1 MKTRASLAMLALV
14 SVGAPILSTAG
25 DLSPQDFAYAIPIT
39 TSTPSPAYRIRIP
52 LDIYRSVAHEDLRD
66 IRVFNA
72 RGEAVPYELQDA
84 PPKPLSPSPGSSL
97 PIFPLRADARLK
109 LDGLQI
115 SVQSQGAAVNVQAD
129 QRSPE
134 PAPITSYVVDARNIA
149 LPLSALQLN
158 WPNGAADFSGS
169 LRIESSDD
177 LAVWQLVKTDSPV
190 LNLRTDAAQLVQSR
204 VQFPSTKAKF
214 WRLTWVGKPAPFA
227 LSSVTADPAVGPPEA
242 ERLSLTVPASSLSEK
257 GREFSF
263 DLGARLPVSQVNI
276 ELPEPNSV
284 ARLQILSRAHSTD
297 SWRQVTE
304 ANFFRVQS
312 GGSERHSAPI
322 AIAPNFD
329 RYWLARVK
337 FPDSPMGEG
346 TPKLQASW
354 TAQELIFLARGSG
367 PFVLAYGNG
376 SAVAASTELSPFL
389 KGVSVQGGELGNP
402 RSAGGPARLQPGPRV
417 VPWKMLILWSTL
429 GLGMALLGWM
439 AYRLSRELS
448 HAPAPKP

>member
-1 MKTRASLAMLALV
+1 MTRSSFAMLALV
-14 SVGAPILSTAG
+14 SAGAPILSMAG

-39 TSTPSPAYRIRIP
+39 TSVPSPAYRIKIP

-97 PIFPLRADARLK
+97 PVFPLRADARVK

-115 SVQSQGAAVNVQAD
+115 SVQSQGAAVNVLAD

-134 PAPITSYVVDARNIA
+134 PAPITSYIVDARDLT

-158 WPNGAADFSGS
+158 WPNDAADFSGS
-169 LRIESSDD
+169 LRVESSED
-177 LAVWQLVKTDSPV
+177 LAVWQLVKTDFPV
-190 LNLRTDAAQLVQSR
+190 LNLRADGTQLVQRR
-204 VQFPSTKAKF
+204 VEFPSTKAKF

-242 ERLSLTVPASSLSEK
+242 ERVRLTVPGSSHGQK
-257 GREFSF
+257 RREYSF

-276 ELPEPNSV
+276 ELPEPNGV
-284 ARLQILSRAHSTD
+284 AKLQVLSRARSAD
-297 SWRQVTE
+297 SWRQVIE

-312 GGSERHSAPI
+312 GGSERSNDPI
-322 AIAPNFD
+322 AIATNFD
-329 RYWLARVK
+329 RYWLVRVTS
-337 FPDSPMGEG
+337 PDSPMGER

-354 TAQELIFLARGSG
+354 TARELVFLARGSG

-376 SAVAASTELSPFL
+376 SAVAASTELNPFL
-389 KGVSVQGGELGNP
+389 KGVSVQQAELGTP
-402 RSAGGPARLQPGPRV
+402 RSAGGPTRLQPGPLA

-429 GLGMALLGWM
+429 GLGIALLGWI
-439 AYRLSRELS
+439 AYGLSRELS
-448 HAPAPKP
+448 RAPASKQ

>member
-1 MKTRASLAMLALV
+1 M
-14 SVGAPILSTAG
+14 LSTAG

-39 TSTPSPAYRIRIP
+39 TPAPSPAYRIKIP
-52 LDIYRSVAHEDLRD
+52 LDIYRGVAHEDLRD

-72 RGEAVPYELQDA
+72 RGEAVPYELRDA
-84 PPKPLSPSPGSSL
+84 PLKPLSRAPGSSL
-97 PIFPLRADARLK
+97 PVFPLRADARVK

-129 QRSPE
+129 QRPPE
-134 PAPITSYVVDARNIA
+134 PAPITSYVVDARGLA

-158 WPNGAADFSGS
+158 WPDGAADFSGS

-190 LNLRTDAAQLVQSR
+190 LNLRADGAQLVQSR
-204 VQFPSTKAKF
+204 VEFPSTKAKF

-242 ERLSLTVPASSLSEK
+242 ERLSLTVPATSRDEK
-257 GREFSF
+257 RPEFTF
-263 DLGARLPVSQVNI
+263 DLGACLPVGQVNI

-284 ARLQILSRAHSTD
+284 AKLQVLSRALSTD

-304 ANFFRVQS
+304 ANFFRVQT
-312 GGSERHSAPI
+312 GGSERSNDPM
-322 AIAPNFD
+322 AIATNFD
-329 RYWLARVK
+329 RYWLVRVTS
-337 FPDSPMGEG
+337 PDGPMGEG
-346 TPKLQASW
+346 TPKLQVSW
-354 TAQELIFLARGSG
+354 AARELVFLARGSG

-376 SAVAASTELSPFL
+376 SAVAASTELSPFM
-389 KGVSVQGGELGNP
+389 KGVSVQQAELGP
-402 RSAGGPARLQPGPRV
+402 ARSAGGPTRLQPGPRV
-417 VPWKMLILWSTL
+417 VPWKILILWSTL
-429 GLGMALLGWM
+429 AVGIALLGWM
-439 AYRLSRELS
+439 AYRLSRELP

>member
-1 MKTRASLAMLALV
+1 
-14 SVGAPILSTAG
+14 
-25 DLSPQDFAYAIPIT
+25 
-39 TSTPSPAYRIRIP
+39 
-52 LDIYRSVAHEDLRD
+52 
-66 IRVFNA
+66 
-72 RGEAVPYELQDA
+72 
-84 PPKPLSPSPGSSL
+84 L
-97 PIFPLRADARLK
+97 PVFPLRADARAK

-134 PAPITSYVVDARNIA
+134 PAPITSYIVDARDLT

-158 WPNGAADFSGS
+158 WPNDAADFSGS
-169 LRIESSDD
+169 LRVESSED

-190 LNLRTDAAQLVQSR
+190 LNLRADGAQLVQSR
-204 VQFPSTKAKF
+204 VEFPSTKAKF

-242 ERLSLTVPASSLSEK
+242 ERVRLTVSASSLGGK
-257 GREFSF
+257 RREFSF

-284 ARLQILSRAHSTD
+284 AKLQVLSRARPTD

-312 GGSERHSAPI
+312 GGSERSNDPI
-322 AIAPNFD
+322 AIATNFD
-329 RYWLARVK
+329 RYWLVRVTST
-337 FPDSPMGEG
+337 DSPMGEG

-354 TAQELIFLARGSG
+354 TARELVFLARGTG

-376 SAVAASTELSPFL
+376 SAVVASTELSPFL
-389 KGVSVQGGELGNP
+389 KGVSVQRAELGTP
-402 RSAGGPARLQPGPRV
+402 RWAGGPARLQPGPRV
-417 VPWKMLILWSTL
+417 IPWKMLILWSTL
-429 GLGMALLGWM
+429 GVGIALLGWM

-448 HAPAPKP
+448 RAPAPRT